1 MRMFTLLRTR
11 RTMPWQSRPL
21 GAPGLHRLLVLG
33 VDVLDVLPDHAL
45 RVRQVVAALPQHVG
59 WMKGRHRLYAV
70 YVVPLAAV
78 FGDAEVLVYD
88 RFRGGPPETEHDL
101 RLYSLDLAL
110 QVGIA
115 GPDLTRLRL
124 AVFHPAALLDGGAA
138 LHDVG
143 QVNLLPG
150 QVHGGQD
157 VVEQLARPP
166 HEGQPSG
173 VLVLPRPLAD
183 EHEG

>member
-1 MRMFTLLRTR
+1 MRMFTLFRTWR
-11 RTMPWQSRPL
+11 ATPWQSPPL
-21 GAPGLHRLLVLG
+21 RAPRLHRLLVLG
-33 VDVLDVLPDHAL
+33 VDVLDVPPDHAL

-59 WMKGRHRLYAV
+59 GMEGRHRFYAV

-78 FGDAEVLVYD
+78 FRDPEVLVDD
-88 RFRGGPPETEHDL
+88 RLRGGATEAEYDL
-101 RLYSLDLAL
+101 RLDRLDLAL
-110 QVGIA
+110 QVGVA
-115 GPDLTRLRL
+115 GPDLTCLRL
-124 AVFHPAALLDGGAA
+124 AVFHPAALLDGGTA

-143 QVNLLPG
+143 QVDLLPG

-183 EHEG
+183 EH